1 MFHNDIQNKSLWIC
15 ETSDTKN
22 TENGIIGVCA
32 ITCDQNPEYAD
43 CGWNLSEP
51 AIVPHRL
58 AIHPSYQRKGI
69 AKQFFLIAE
78 GITCFCYEKM

>member
-1 MFHNDIQNKSLWIC
+1 MDIQNKNLWIC
-15 ETSDTKN
+15 ETSKTVNSDNK
-22 TENGIIGVCA
+22 ENVIIGVCA
-32 ITCDQNPEYAD
+32 ITSNQNPEYAD

-69 AKQFFLIAE
+69 AKRFFAIAE
-78 GITCFCYEKM
+78 GITFCCFEN